1 MEFSAVVRARRMV
14 RNYDASRPVERA
26 IIDDMLGLAIR
37 APSAGFSQGWHFLV
51 LDTDESR
58 ELFWSTTT
66 DPDSPTDRWQRGMRS
81 APALILAMSD
91 KQAYLERY
99 ASPDKGWTDQDE
111 ARWPVP
117 YWDIDTGMASLLI
130 LLSAVDRGLSSCFFG
145 VPPEH
150 QNATKSAF
158 GIPPRMSVV
167 GVISLGYGV
176 PDPKSPS
183 LKRGR
188 RGLDEVVSYQS
199 MTD

>member
-1 MEFSAVVRARRMV
+1 MV
-14 RNYDASRPVERA
+14 RDYDPDRPVDRA
-26 IIDDMLGLAIR
+26 VLNELLDLAIR

-51 LDTDESR
+51 LDVPASR

-66 DPDSPTDRWQRGMRS
+66 DADPPADRWLRGMQS

-99 ASPDKGWTDQDE
+99 AAPDKGWSDQDE

-117 YWDIDTGMASLLI
+117 YWDIDTGMASLLV
-130 LLSAVDRGLSSCFFG
+130 LLSAVDHGLSSCFFG
-145 VPPEH
+145 VPPER
-150 QNATKSAF
+150 QTATKAAF
-158 GIPPRMSVV
+158 VIPDRMAIV
-167 GVISLGYGV
+167 GAITLGYGV
-176 PDPKSPS
+176 PDHKSPS

-199 MTD
+199 MAD